1 MNEDNSNIP
10 QNDKN
15 QTDTVAE
22 QIAELRRQI
31 EYHNQLYYAQDAPEI
46 SDQEYDI
53 LLNRLQH
60 LEAEHPELAADD
72 SPTVR
77 VGAAPLKSFAQVIH
91 SVPMLSLGNTYDA
104 DDLIDFD
111 QRVRNALDGE
121 QPEYVVELKIDG
133 LAVSLLYENGLFTRG
148 ATRGD
153 GITGEDITA
162 NLKTIRNVPLSIDE
176 PGTFEVRG
184 EAYMPKRSF
193 ASLNQLR
200 EENQEPLFAN
210 PRNAAA
216 GSLRQLDSSIT
227 AQRNLSVFI
236 YALGQADRQFASHE
250 EMLQHLSDLG
260 FAVNTERKI
269 FKSIEQVVEY
279 CLSWKE
285 KRHKLAY
292 EIDGMVIKVNDCEQ
306 QEQLGFTAR
315 SPRWATAYK
324 FPAEQAESIIKNI
337 YVGVGRTGVLTPTAM
352 LEPVHLA
359 GTTVSNAT
367 LHNQDNI
374 INKDIRIGDH
384 VIVQKAGD
392 IIPEIVRS
400 LPEKRSGNEQIFIMP
415 ERCPECGQPVFRAE
429 GEAAVRCPNND
440 CPARLREGLIHFVS
454 RDAMDIDGLG
464 PAVISLLINNG
475 LVKSI
480 ADLYRLK
487 KEDLLLLER
496 MGEKSADNL
505 LSAIEKSKT
514 RPLER
519 LIFGLGIRHVGVKV
533 AKQLAMHFGSMERLR
548 CALPDEIQQLNDIG
562 PRIAESLAEYFAQP
576 DKQQML
582 DELSQMGINMKNSD
596 IESSADKIKPVQ
608 DKIFVLTGTLEGFSR
623 REAQELIEKAG
634 GKISGSVSKK
644 TDYVIAGNEPG
655 SKLTKAETLGIT
667 VLDEEQFKSLINM

>member
-53 LLNRLQH
+53 LLKHLQH
-60 LEAEHPELAADD
+60 LEAEHPELADED

-111 QRVRNALDGE
+111 QRVRSALDGE

-133 LAVSLLYENGLFTRG
+133 LAVSLLYENGRFTRG

-475 LVKSI
+475 LVNSI

-487 KEDLLLLER
+487 KEDLILLER

-519 LIFGLGIRHVGVKV
+519 LIFGLGIRHVGVKA
-533 AKQLAMHFGSMERLR
+533 AKQLAMHFGSMERLSS
-548 CALPDEIQQLNDIG
+548 ALPDEIQQLNDIG

-582 DELSQMGINMKNSD
+582 DELSQMGINMMNSD
-596 IESSADKIKPVQ
+596 TESSADKIKPVQ

-634 GKISGSVSKK
+634 GKVSGSVSKK

-667 VLDEEQFKSLINM
+667 ILNEEQFKSLIDM